1 MSTQLIRRPGPDYR
15 VMTELGNNGV
25 IVTVLGDH
33 TQVGPFAERGKNV
46 LRTGRSPDPSSTRH
60 SRPQIH
66 KDNSYITKRAPYRGK
81 PAANLRR
88 ESRAVTLRGR
98 TRGGVRPVQTIK
110 ETPTTTKE
118 RATASSA

>member
-1 MSTQLIRRPGPDYR
+1 
-15 VMTELGNNGV
+15 
-25 IVTVLGDH
+25 
-33 TQVGPFAERGKNV
+33 V
-46 LRTGRSPDPSSTRH
+46 LRMGHSPDPSSTRH

-88 ESRAVTLRGR
+88 ESRAVTLRGPGPR
-98 TRGGVRPVQTIK
+98 GVRPVQTIK

-118 RATASSA
+118 RATASIRLSSTDRAAESAARSEGIP